1 MIKRIFS
8 LTLSLVI
15 FLSFSGISFAQY
27 KEAASDTTQK
37 IIEYKLSGSDN
48 IQQFID
54 TTLSANAGVNAEWY
68 VVTLSQTGS
77 YNFDSYENAL
87 LNYLENNRVSSASS
101 RLKYMMALLATG
113 SDSGYVKDNF
123 DTSIGQQGIMSWVF
137 GLHILNNGFESS
149 EYSQDNVCQR
159 IISLQL
165 SDGGFAVS
173 GDRGN
178 PDVTAMTITALAP
191 YYENNTDV
199 KACIDK
205 ALSFLSDDQ
214 NEYGGYESYG
224 VYCSEST
231 AQVLMALSSLGID
244 CTQDER
250 FIKNGIT
257 VLDSL
262 CDFMLEDGSFSHE
275 LGASSNE
282 NATSQAYY
290 CLNAYLKMLDGD
302 NYLFVF
308 EDNSIDDTTTNTDSK
323 VDNSSKVDE
332 IAATDDEIS
341 KSNVNLKLAVI
352 IGIVILV
359 VFFFVVLFIS
369 KKKNV
374 RNFLGVACIGAILIV
389 VVLKLDIKTTD
400 EFYDVSSKQNVI
412 GTVTLEII
420 NPSSKENGGVILPKT
435 EYGISKDQTA
445 YDILVEAC
453 AENKIHLETNGI
465 DEYAY
470 VEGINHIYEFDK
482 GELSGWMYYVN
493 KESPSVSCGSFVLSD
508 NDAISFIYS
517 TQMGSDIVLE

>member
-27 KEAASDTTQK
+27 KDIATDTALK
-37 IIEYKLSGSDN
+37 ILEYKLTGCHD

-54 TTLSANAGVNAEWY
+54 TTLSENAGVNAEWY

-137 GLHILNNGFESS
+137 GLHVLNNGVKSS
-149 EYSQDNVCQR
+149 EHSQDSVCQTLV
-159 IISLQL
+159 SLQL
-165 SDGGFAVS
+165 SDGGFAVT
-173 GDRGN
+173 GN
-178 PDVTAMTITALAP
+178 KGNSDVTAMVITALAP
-191 YYENNTDV
+191 YYEKNADV

-205 ALSFLSDDQ
+205 TLSFLSDEQ

-250 FIKNGIT
+250 FIKNGVT

-262 CDFMLEDGSFSHE
+262 CDFMLDDGSFSHE

-374 RNFLGVACIGAILIV
+374 RNFLGVACIGAILIG

-412 GTVTLEII
+412 GKVTIEI
-420 NPSSKENGGVILPKT
+420 SSIVTENDSGVILPKT
-435 EYGISKDQTA
+435 EYEIAQGDTV
-445 YDILVEAC
+445 YDILLEAC
-453 AENKIHLETNGI
+453 TQNRIQLETNGVEGSI
-465 DEYAY
+465 Y
-470 VEGINHIYEFDK
+470 VESINNIYEFDF

-493 KESPSVSCGSFVLSD
+493 RESPSKSCGDYVLSD
-508 NDAISFIYS
+508 NDSINFIYS
-517 TQMGSDIVLE
+517 TQMGNDIVLE